1 MVVENKYLRKA
12 IEKTCCVVLV
22 KTCHI
27 SERKGRVDYISPNAS
42 MLGMNV
48 ELLNKGLK
56 LTEDYIYPA
65 DRELVMKTLINAMK
79 DKVKDYVH
87 EYRMVGDD
95 GQVYN
100 VTNEICLSEAK
111 GDYITVE
118 CYMRKS
124 SDEESDKN
132 KVQLKNKSYKDT
144 SVKDKSNEYT
154 DIEGIG
160 DGRLIEVGTV
170 QRTMQIFA
178 KLSNLYSVFVDTE
191 GKIVF
196 EPTGP
201 STNMG
206 DFYDLFEK
214 PAYKKYYKYIKRVVA
229 ERDEP
234 TMMDREEGGGGKI
247 SAAPITVGEEQCG
260 LWILG
265 SYTEEETD
273 KLSDVYEDQ
282 WAIAETISEYLYKSR
297 IIEVET
303 AKARGAGKKL
313 REELARQSIVNS
325 ALNKINN
332 KLTGLPDEAIEE
344 TMREVGLQMDIDKV
358 ILYTYGI
365 DRPGAYDMRNY
376 WDVSGEAPDEALT
389 YTLPKRMD
397 MVVDGIAKGEGAYIV
412 DNTNMTEES
421 KLNLMRYNFKAV
433 IAYPIYLN
441 GKFYGIIFFAECKSE
456 RVWTKEERRFTQSI
470 SLVIQ
475 NMLENA
481 EGDDNIRNVNKHLIE
496 TYNNFKVGIFVRDT
510 KTGKVLFSNKTM
522 NEMIGSN
529 FEGRDSRELI
539 TDLHDRFDNITGMRK
554 PFITKNKITNWRS
567 YIQKLDDIMDITE
580 IQIQWL
586 KGERASLIILRK
598 AKDK

>member
-12 IEKTCCVVLV
+12 IEKACCVVLV

-27 SERKGRVDYISPNAS
+27 NERKGRVDYISPNAS

-65 DRELVMKTLINAMK
+65 DREPVMKTLMNAIH
-79 DKVKDYVH
+79 DNVRDYVH

-100 VTNEICLSEAK
+100 VTNEICLSEIK
-111 GDYITVE
+111 GDMITVE
-118 CYMRKS
+118 SYLRKS
-124 SDEESDKN
+124 GDSCEDDKEN
-132 KVQLKNKSYKDT
+132 RKAVNKSDISKER
-144 SVKDKSNEYT
+144 SIEYT
-154 DIEGIG
+154 DIDGISG
-160 DGRLIEVGTV
+160 NELIEAGTI
-170 QRTMQIFA
+170 QKMMQTFSN
-178 KLSNLYSVFVDTE
+178 LSNLYSVFVDME

-196 EPTGP
+196 APTGP
-201 STNMG
+201 ATNMG

-214 PAYKKYYKYIKRVVA
+214 PAYKMYYKYIKRVVA
-229 ERDEP
+229 EQDEP
-234 TMMDREEGGGGKI
+234 TIMDREEGGGGKI
-247 SAAPITVGEEQCG
+247 SAAPISMGNEQCG

-265 SYTEEETD
+265 SYTTEETER
-273 KLSDVYEDQ
+273 LEEVYEDQ
-282 WAIAETISEYLYKSR
+282 WAMADMISEYLYKSK

-313 REELARQSIVNS
+313 REELARQSIVNG
-325 ALNKINN
+325 ALNKINSR
-332 KLTGLPDEAIEE
+332 TMGLPDEAIEE

-358 ILYTYGI
+358 ILYTYG
-365 DRPGAYDMRNY
+365 RERTGAYDMRNY

-389 YTLPKRMD
+389 YTLPKRMNL
-397 MVVDGIAKGEGAYIV
+397 VEDGIAKGEGVYVV
-412 DNTNMTEES
+412 DSTNLTEES
-421 KLNLMRYNFKAV
+421 KINIMRYNFKAV
-433 IAYPIYLN
+433 ISYPIYLN

-496 TYNNFKVGIFVRDT
+496 TYNNFKVGIFVRDA
-510 KTGKVLFSNKTM
+510 KSGKVLFSNKAM
-522 NEMIGSN
+522 NEMIGGD

-554 PFITKNKITNWRS
+554 PFITKDKIVNWRS

-580 IQIQWL
+580 IQMEWL

-598 AKDK
+598 AKDN